1 MRNIVDVP
9 TKILY
14 YLQLKYAVD
23 VCTIVFICSIEY
35 DDSKMLM
42 FQDHFTFPDEY
53 DDSET
58 LYTAISSHEQNMV
71 ISHEAD
77 PAWRNA
83 VLSNVPS
90 LLALRHVL
98 DEGDHE
104 YKVRDMRMIGEQNRE
119 MIDEILFTVFK
130 C

>member
-1 MRNIVDVP
+1 
-9 TKILY
+9 
-14 YLQLKYAVD
+14 
-23 VCTIVFICSIEY
+23 
-35 DDSKMLM
+35 
-42 FQDHFTFPDEY
+42 
-53 DDSET
+53 
-58 LYTAISSHEQNMV
+58 MV

-104 YKVRDMRMIGEQNRE
+104 YKVIETKLTQFP
-119 MIDEILFTVFK
+119 L
-130 C
+130 